1 MRSRWK
7 PKREKKGRCSS
18 SLLSFW
24 IIKITPNNE
33 RSLDPVS
40 AFTKITYNT
49 WKFFFVKKILKY
61 RSSRKV
67 NSSKRINSRES
78 SIKTSLQFPSRI
90 IDNTFEICTIIAEI
104 TSHQTRIRMLLI
116 RMNFEILRI
125 DIRIISRVH
134 VFWIIINLEILEKL
148 KKLKTSFASRC
159 RNVHQD
165 KMFLN
170 NPLWRVC
177 SR

>member
-1 MRSRWK
+1 MRSRWR
-7 PKREKKGRCSS
+7 PKREKKDRSSS

-49 WKFFFVKKILKY
+49 WKFFFVKKMLKY

-67 NSSKRINSRES
+67 NSSKRLINSRES
-78 SIKTSLQFPSRI
+78 PIKTYSQFPSRI
-90 IDNTFEICTIIAEI
+90 IDNTFEICAIIAEI

-125 DIRIISRVH
+125 DIRIISRVR
-134 VFWIIINLEILEKL
+134 VLWIIINLDILGKM
-148 KKLKTSFASRC
+148 KKLTSFASRC
-159 RNVHQD
+159 HP
-165 KMFLN
+165 K
-170 NPLWRVC
+170 C
-177 SR
+177 SSE